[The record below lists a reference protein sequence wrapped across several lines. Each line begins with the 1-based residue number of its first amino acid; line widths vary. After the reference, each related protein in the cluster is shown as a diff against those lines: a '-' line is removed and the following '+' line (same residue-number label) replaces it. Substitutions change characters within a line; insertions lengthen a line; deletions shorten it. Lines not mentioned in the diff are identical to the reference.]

1 WDRVSDLLSDYDYHL
16 PEELIAQRPAEPRDS
31 SRLFVI
37 HRDSGRF
44 EHRRFTDLPEYVA
57 GNLLVAN
64 NTKVLKA
71 RLLGHR
77 VGGGAGKIEFV
88 LLEELAPRVWEGLF
102 HASAKYL
109 PGLEFEVPTP
119 DGRGLCGKL
128 VRGSAES
135 PSGNVVAEFDRDPV
149 ESGAGEVPLPKYI
162 HRAGVAGDEASYQT
176 VYAKELGS
184 AAAPT

>member
-44 EHRRFTDLPEYVA
+44 EHRHFTDLPGYVA
-57 GNLLVAN
+57 GDLLVAN

-77 VGGGAGKIEFV
+77 VGAAASGSRAIDGRVGGKVEFV

-102 HASAKYL
+102 H
-109 PGLEFEVPTP
+109 
-119 DGRGLCGKL
+119 
-128 VRGSAES
+128 
-135 PSGNVVAEFDRDPV
+135 
-149 ESGAGEVPLPKYI
+149 
-162 HRAGVAGDEASYQT
+162 
-176 VYAKELGS
+176 
-184 AAAPT
+184 